1 MLFTNLRKRKL
12 FTKYIF
18 SQSLQ
23 PFTFQLNKT
32 VCNTK
37 FIVNLTRND
46 SQKRHILAFFPWAC
60 VEISPVSR
68 ARRVRKQATIKLSK

>member
-1 MLFTNLRKRKL
+1 MLFTNSRKRKL
-12 FTKYIF
+12 FTKSIF

-46 SQKRHILAFFPWAC
+46 SQKRHILALFFFPARGDLAC
-60 VEISPVSR
+60 KS
-68 ARRVRKQATIKLSK
+68 RRVRKQATIKFNQ